1 MIRKAISVFLLGIA
15 ALGFASSAAL
25 AEAAKPG
32 VVLQVSD
39 DNPKTWGQ
47 ALNVVKNI
55 QNAYG
60 KDKVDIEVVAFG
72 LGAGMLKLDS
82 PLANRIDETLA
93 TGAQRLHVR
102 EHDEG
107 AEADQGRHAS
117 EDRLRA
123 RRRDRD
129 HREAEA
135 GLDRHPSVKPA
146 PRFAG
151 YSRYSTI
158 SCGVSTPMYSLI
170 ARR

>member
-1 MIRKAISVFLLGIA
+1 MIRKAFSVFLLGIA

-93 TGAQRLHVR
+93 TGAKVSMCENTMKGQKLTKDDMHPRIGYVPAGVI
-102 EHDEG
+102 EIIEKQK
-107 AEADQGRHAS
+107 QGWTVIR
-117 EDRLRA
+117 
-123 RRRDRD
+123 
-129 HREAEA
+129 
-135 GLDRHPSVKPA
+135 P
-146 PRFAG
+146 
-151 YSRYSTI
+151 
-158 SCGVSTPMYSLI
+158 
-170 ARR
+170 